1 MGKRDF
7 KSREVAHDKRSILK
21 TPHVTLKEE
30 MQETKNVSAAKG
42 HLREVTIEGKN
53 VKQSEGIRV
62 VTENARGRGKKKK
75 KKKERLEISIRVG
88 GKRRGS
94 KGEEEMAEGQAA
106 EPSGT
111 QQQ

>member
-7 KSREVAHDKRSILK
+7 KSREVAHDKILK

-30 MQETKNVSAAKG
+30 MHEIKNISATKG
-42 HLREVTIEGKN
+42 HLREVTIEGKD

-62 VTENARGRGKKKK
+62 VTENARERGKKKK

-88 GKRRGS
+88 GKRRDS
-94 KGEEEMAEGQAA
+94 QGEEESSNAGR
-106 EPSGT
+106 G
-111 QQQ
+111 